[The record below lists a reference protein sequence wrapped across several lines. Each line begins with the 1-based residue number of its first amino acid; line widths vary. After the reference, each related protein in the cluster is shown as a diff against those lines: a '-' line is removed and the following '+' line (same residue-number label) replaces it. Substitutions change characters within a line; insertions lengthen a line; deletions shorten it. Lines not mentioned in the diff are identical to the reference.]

1 MVREGLVVVTPLLI
15 MPALTLTVGILKI
28 LVLELWYAAKMAHVN
43 RIHRLVQKYD
53 YSLVYNIINAL

>member
-28 LVLELWYAAKMAHVN
+28 LVLELWYAAKMAHVK
-43 RIHRLVQKYD
+43 RTHQPAQKYD
-53 YSLVYNIINAL
+53 YPLYYDYISPV

>member
-1 MVREGLVVVTPLLI
+1 MVREGLVVVTPLL
-15 MPALTLTVGILKI
+15 MLPALTLTVRMLII